1 MLNRNVFI
9 DKKIAGINSYV
20 YATDG
25 RSDSDFGD
33 TGCSTRISDYIEWI
47 TKTQAIIEEILKN
60 EKS

>member
-1 MLNRNVFI
+1 M
-9 DKKIAGINSYV
+9 

-33 TGCSTRISDYIEWI
+33 TGCSTRISDYVEWI